1 MQSVAS
7 FLSRLALGSE
17 SKRFSEALRVY
28 KSGEHA
34 EAFAALLPL
43 AKNGHAEAQAL
54 LANMYRNGEGIAVD
68 LKEAAHWT
76 RLAAEQGD
84 PVAQHNLGLMYHA
97 GSGVTADLE
106 ESARWLRLAAE
117 QGVAQARYNL
127 GVLYEDGTGVPQDI
141 SEALRWY
148 RLAAQFGNAG
158 AQINLANCFHNGWGV
173 VLDEFLAAWWMRL
186 AADQGAV
193 DAQLSL
199 GIRYLHGVGI
209 SQNFTTAFFWFNL
222 AANAGS
228 RDAAQYLANLV
239 QSMSPDHLNDAQA
252 TCEGSAWKPKTA
264 TESAAHIFNYA
275 SAQMNDTINQAI
287 GEKRSDGL
295 ALVGRKIP
303 SAAEVILEE
312 TRGIKHSSI
321 AKSIRTRLEELD
333 RGIDARLSAF
343 KNTAGKGIYA
353 DLPAAL
359 AIALI
364 HRVDDLADVGTVLSD
379 WVAGTALSEE
389 LASLTRAIQD
399 YPLALIGGI
408 EGSIDGDSVTLLLK
422 RSALRQALRAPE
434 IAKFAALDS
443 VLLPLLPW

>member
-1 MQSVAS
+1 MPSVAS

-43 AKNGHAEAQAL
+43 AKNGHAESQAL

-97 GSGVTADLE
+97 GSGVIADLA
-106 ESARWLRLAAE
+106 ESVRWLRLAAE

-148 RLAAQFGNAG
+148 RLAAQFGDAG
-158 AQINLANCFHNGWGV
+158 AQINLSNCFHNGRGV
-173 VLDEFLAAWWMRL
+173 VLDESLAAWWMSL

-228 RDAAQYLANLV
+228 RDAAQYLADIV

-252 TCEGSAWKPKTA
+252 ICASSDWKPKTA
-264 TESAAHIFNYA
+264 TESAAQVFEYA
-275 SAQMNDTINQAI
+275 SIQIKETISRAI
-287 GEKRSDGL
+287 GENRSDEL
-295 ALVGRKIP
+295 ALAGRKIP

-312 TRGIKHSSI
+312 TRGIKPSSI
-321 AKSIRTRLEELD
+321 AKNIKTRIEELD
-333 RGIDARLSAF
+333 RSIDARLSAL
-343 KNTAGKGIYA
+343 KNRAGKGVFA

-359 AIALI
+359 GVC
-364 HRVDDLADVGTVLSD
+364 RT
-379 WVAGTALSEE
+379 
-389 LASLTRAIQD
+389 
-399 YPLALIGGI
+399 
-408 EGSIDGDSVTLLLK
+408 
-422 RSALRQALRAPE
+422 
-434 IAKFAALDS
+434 
-443 VLLPLLPW
+443 